1 MLSYLLEFTNSQGMH
16 INGAKTKVMSFN
28 MSKAYNFP
36 PEIALSGSDFLE
48 VVTEAKTLG
57 VIISNDL
64 KWSKNT
70 RYIVDM
76 AKSRIWTIRRLK
88 NLGFP
93 EDFILEYI
101 KKRYNQFLS
110 MPSLYGM
117 EP

>member
-1 MLSYLLEFTNSQGMH
+1 MLSDLLEFTNTQGMK

-64 KWSKNT
+64 KW
-70 RYIVDM
+70 
-76 AKSRIWTIRRLK
+76 
-88 NLGFP
+88 
-93 EDFILEYI
+93 
-101 KKRYNQFLS
+101 
-110 MPSLYGM
+110 
-117 EP
+117 